1 MLFQGFP
8 VAVNGFP
15 AVLQDGDAVFV
26 PVHRMRIADRHLN
39 LIVQQKARNTE
50 NFAMSGLNRD
60 PLLYWRRGMAEVLK
74 LQDRMDGRRAEVSSE
89 QMLENALKARDQLL
103 REHPHLQA
111 YQDEIDR
118 ILEKVVGFNER
129 MAVLGFLIE
138 AKIYE
143 LKDSVLALRSAVNK
157 VESSIDRREQNR
169 NRLLS

>member
-1 MLFQGFP
+1 
-8 VAVNGFP
+8 
-15 AVLQDGDAVFV
+15 
-26 PVHRMRIADRHLN
+26 
-39 LIVQQKARNTE
+39 
-50 NFAMSGLNRD
+50 
-60 PLLYWRRGMAEVLK
+60 MAEVLK